1 MDLVALKKSVENCP
15 CGKEHRFDLKAL
27 EVDSGNL
34 NRVGAILH
42 ANGFPKRVLVVA
54 DNNSMGV
61 SKGIIENLLESGF
74 TVEMRVY
81 DDMKE
86 ARMEE
91 VDELR
96 VLLRRVD
103 GILSVGSGS
112 CNDICRYSTFLE
124 NKAFAI
130 FATAPSMDGFASDG
144 APILKNGFKISYQ
157 CHQPSIIIADTKI
170 LAKAPKVL
178 KQAGFGDMMAKF
190 IAMAD
195 WRIANLVHGDYI
207 CPKVM
212 QLVRQALAEIVEL
225 APYVSLDDERAVKA
239 IMESLVLSGLCMQ
252 FTNTSRPAS
261 GAEHVVSH
269 YWECKKL
276 ERGEFADYHGKKVG
290 VSTLMIA
297 KIYHKVA
304 EIESVKACKENL
316 DWEEIKRAYGPN
328 LTPEMLSLNT
338 PTITEEIDPSVITEK
353 WQEIRRAI
361 KEEIPSVEELEKL
374 YAQAGA
380 TTSIEDI
387 KVDKK
392 LCDDGLKFHPF
403 MRKRVNLTRLL
414 PMLGLDIL
422 DLYYND

>member
-27 EVDSGNL
+27 EVDSGNV
-34 NRVGAILH
+34 NRVGAILN

-54 DNNSMGV
+54 DNNSMNV
-61 SKGIIENLLESGF
+61 SKGIIENLTESGF

-91 VDELR
+91 VEELR

-212 QLVRQALAEIVEL
+212 Q
-225 APYVSLDDERAVKA
+225 
-239 IMESLVLSGLCMQ
+239 

-297 KIYHKVA
+297 KIYHKIA
-304 EIESVKACKENL
+304 DMESVVARKENL
-316 DWEEIKRAYGPN
+316 DWEEVKRAYGPN

-338 PTITEEIDPSVITEK
+338 PTITEEIDPNVITEK

-392 LCDDGLKFHPF
+392 LCDDGLKYHPF

>member
-1 MDLVALKKSVENCP
+1 VDLVALKKSVENCP

-34 NRVGAILH
+34 SRVGEILV
-42 ANGFPKRVLVVA
+42 ANGFPKRILVVA
-54 DNNSMGV
+54 DANSLRV
-61 SKGIIENLLESGF
+61 SNGIIENLTKSGF
-74 TVEMRVY
+74 VVEMRVY

-86 ARMEE
+86 AKMEE

-96 VLLRRVD
+96 ILLRRVD

-124 NKAFAI
+124 KKAFAI

-157 CHQPSIIIADTKI
+157 CHQPSVIIADTKI
-170 LAKAPKVL
+170 LAKAPKEL

-195 WRIANLVHGDYI
+195 WRIANIVHGDYI

-212 QLVRQALAEIVEL
+212 ELVRRALSEIVEL
-225 APYVSLDDERAVKA
+225 APYVSCEDERAVKA
-239 IMESLVLSGLCMQ
+239 IMEALVLSGLCMQ

-304 EIESVKACKENL
+304 QIESVEPRKENL
-316 DWEEIKRAYGPN
+316 DWEKIKNAYGPN
-328 LTPEMLSLNT
+328 LSPEMMSLNT
-338 PTITEEIDPSVITEK
+338 PPITEEVDLSVIARRWNDIRKSITEEIPT
-353 WQEIRRAI
+353 
-361 KEEIPSVEELEKL
+361 VEELEKL
-374 YAQAGA
+374 YDLAGA
-380 TTSIEDI
+380 TKLIEDI
-387 KVDKK
+387 KVDKQ
-392 LCDDGLKFHPF
+392 LCDDGLVYHPF
-403 MRKRVNLTRLL
+403 MRRRINLTRIL

-422 DLYYND
+422 DLYYN